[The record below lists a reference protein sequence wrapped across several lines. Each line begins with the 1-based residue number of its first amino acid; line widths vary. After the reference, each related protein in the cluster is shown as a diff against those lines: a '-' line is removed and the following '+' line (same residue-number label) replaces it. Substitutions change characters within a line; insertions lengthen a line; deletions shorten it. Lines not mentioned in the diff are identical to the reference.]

1 MGKTGGDIVG
11 GGELGVELKETD
23 REDDLDPGS
32 DGESIPLLGGG
43 EVGGGEGF
51 ATEGHA
57 PGPVQVIGLGDV
69 SDKRHHGDTAVL
81 DLGMT
86 EPSDGK
92 LVGLSPESGVGELQG
107 VPVLDDGVEILG
119 QGLEIGLRGETQ
131 KRMNY
136 ITLESDSDRG

>member
-1 MGKTGGDIVG
+1 
-11 GGELGVELKETD
+11 
-23 REDDLDPGS
+23 
-32 DGESIPLLGGG
+32 
-43 EVGGGEGF
+43 
-51 ATEGHA
+51 
-57 PGPVQVIGLGDV
+57 
-69 SDKRHHGDTAVL
+69 
-81 DLGMT
+81 MT